1 MAQTFDTLDAAR
13 KMEAAGM
20 DTRQAEAVATAI
32 RAGQGEL
39 VSKVD
44 LEATVAQLERRLMLY
59 GLALAGALFAAIKYL

>member
-44 LEATVAQLERRLMLY
+44 LEATVAQLERRLMLD